1 MSRFMTKPTKWH
13 YRLANTQ
20 ISLGI
25 CPVWSDFDVHM
36 KKAWVL
42 IATHWSHS
50 EDSDQTGRMP
60 KLTCRHWAHS
70 RFDGFDMGQ
79 LKLKLLKS

>member
-1 MSRFMTKPTKWH
+1 MSKPIKWH

-25 CPVWSDFDVHM
+25 HQVWSVFDVHM

-60 KLTCRHWAHS
+60 RLIFRHWAHS
-70 RFDGFDMGQ
+70 RFDDFGKRR
-79 LKLKLLKS
+79 LKLKLLMS

>member
-1 MSRFMTKPTKWH
+1 
-13 YRLANTQ
+13 
-20 ISLGI
+20 
-25 CPVWSDFDVHM
+25 M

-60 KLTCRHWAHS
+60 KLICRHWEHS
-70 RFDGFDMGQ
+70 RFDGFDMRQ
-79 LKLKLLKS
+79 LKTLDELMMVLVM